1 MEAHQICVKCNQDKP
16 ISMFRIRDDKPIP
29 RKKCK
34 DCEREEARIRNKQNY
49 ITNREKILNDCKKY
63 YQSNKE
69 KVKARTTR
77 YYENHKEEMKEKR
90 KEYVKKHRS
99 VYNEQA
105 RQRYKTDEVFRL
117 KVRIRNMIKD
127 SFTRRKHQKNK
138 TTCELLGCDI
148 PFFIKYLKNTYR
160 KNYNEEWDI
169 SIPVDIDHIIPLDTA
184 TTKEEVEKLCHYT
197 NLQLLKAS
205 DNRKKHN
212 KLNWKLGEI
221 NG

>member
-1 MEAHQICVKCNQDKP
+1 MEAHQICVKCNRDKP

-29 RKKCK
+29 RKKCRE
-34 DCEREEARIRNKQNY
+34 CELEECRIRNKINYWNKRQERLEQNKIY
-49 ITNREKILNDCKKY
+49 YQNNKEKIKARNKKY
-63 YQSNKE
+63 YKE
-69 KVKARTTR
+69 
-77 YYENHKEEMKEKR
+77 HKEELGEKR
-90 KEYVKKHRS
+90 KEYVKKHREI
-99 VYNEQA
+99 YNEQS

-148 PFFIKYLKNTYR
+148 PFFIEYLKNTYR
-160 KNYNEEWDI
+160 KNYNEEWDM

-184 TTKEEVEKLCHYT
+184 TTKEDVEKLCHYT